1 MIAIIQSVCLAIMI
15 AVTIATRDATCGAI
29 TLIAILCVYASC
41 KIEEHNEKVRREQDR
56 QLS

>member
-15 AVTIATRDATCGAI
+15 AVTIATRNATCGAI

-41 KIEEHNEKVRREQDR
+41 KIEEHNEKVRREHDV
-56 QLS
+56 

>member
-15 AVTIATRDATCGAI
+15 AVTIATRNATCGAI